1 VTQTSLVRDAA
12 LDDEEWRAGAYAR
25 ELDVAE
31 GRVRAWVGYMIR
43 AGVLQR
49 AKCSAAIT

>member
-1 VTQTSLVRDAA
+1 VASR
-12 LDDEEWRAGAYAR
+12 RHAR

-31 GRVRAWVGYMIR
+31 GPSPAWVGYMIM

-49 AKCSAAIT
+49 ANARRQ